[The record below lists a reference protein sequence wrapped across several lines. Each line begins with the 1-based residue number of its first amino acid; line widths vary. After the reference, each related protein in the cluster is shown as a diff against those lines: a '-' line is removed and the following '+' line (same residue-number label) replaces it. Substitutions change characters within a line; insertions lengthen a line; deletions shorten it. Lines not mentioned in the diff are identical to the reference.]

1 MEWLDAMWLH
11 CYKKGKMN
19 VYDNTSE
26 GANFIINEGVFFL
39 SLLMSLID
47 AKTVNIWLY
56 VS

>member
-1 MEWLDAMWLH
+1 
-11 CYKKGKMN
+11 MN

-47 AKTVNIWLY
+47 AKTVNI
-56 VS
+56 